1 MTSVSLHFKISSNKK
16 ALLAYFIICCLYS
29 RKATLGSN
37 SSTYI
42 LFLLSVT
49 HLLGTNLCTNF
60 RILSLWNPQYRKINT
75 DNLEWKSW
83 LSKSNHKTSMVLY
96 NIQRSIKNL
105 VEITLIPVWKFA
117 CQVTQFLRILPTQVK
132 YTREK
137 NTLFLLLLA
146 WSWPKFSRSFSC
158 G

>member
-16 ALLAYFIICCLYS
+16 ALLAYFIICWLYS

-105 VEITLIPVWKFA
+105 VETTLIPVWKLA
-117 CQVTQFLRILPTQVK
+117 CQVTHFLRILPTQVK

-146 WSWPKFSRSFSC
+146 WSWPKFSQSNYVH
-158 G
+158 